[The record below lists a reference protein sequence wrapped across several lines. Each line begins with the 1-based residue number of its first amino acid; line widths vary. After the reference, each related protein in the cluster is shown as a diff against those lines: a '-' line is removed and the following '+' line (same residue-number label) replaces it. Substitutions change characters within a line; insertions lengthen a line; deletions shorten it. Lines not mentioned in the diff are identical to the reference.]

1 MWSMWYSVIFTC
13 LHHKL
18 ELLDKLNTYLC
29 KYYPL
34 KKICLHHPA
43 TFHKI
48 SIFLIFHYSG
58 FWVMKNL
65 ELQKYKRRIEDWN
78 GPSIRQLQENIP
90 MPAILYWIWFHIKV
104 LINWTIILVL
114 PKSVTLSICPY
125 EHLRLDVNYC
135 STWVMHVRWPNP
147 SEISRVDKSF
157 EKYCTI
163 WNVLSSNC
171 CRF

>member
-1 MWSMWYSVIFTC
+1 MQKRFPIVMWSMWYSVIFTY

-48 SIFLIFHYSG
+48 SIFLIFHYSR
-58 FWVMKNL
+58 FWVMKTL

-90 MPAILYWIWFHIKV
+90 MPAIPFLNLMPYQSSYQLNNYFSFAKECD
-104 LINWTIILVL
+104 LEYLSLWT
-114 PKSVTLSICPY
+114 
-125 EHLRLDVNYC
+125 
-135 STWVMHVRWPNP
+135 
-147 SEISRVDKSF
+147 F
-157 EKYCTI
+157 EAWCK
-163 WNVLSSNC
+163 LL
-171 CRF
+171 